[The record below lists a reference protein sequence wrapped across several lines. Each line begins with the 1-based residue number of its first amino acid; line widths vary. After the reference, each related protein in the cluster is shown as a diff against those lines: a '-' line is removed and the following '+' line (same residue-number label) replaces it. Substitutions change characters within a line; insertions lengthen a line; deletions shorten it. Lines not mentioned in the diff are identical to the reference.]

1 MPAAGCKRY
10 SVDVDHPLQDCPR
23 AVFFFPHSGEFSF
36 LSVLLCCSL
45 FFFTLGLRGFLVPPS
60 RARPLLRG
68 RLRTAATST
77 QKNLKHVQFHSNIS
91 VPRAWSRDSCKGTDR
106 EDTCPKEWC
115 HTLRLK
121 QKLTAPSWGTG
132 LFRPGVSWPRS
143 LASLREHFLDRWPS
157 IQ

>member
-23 AVFFFPHSGEFSF
+23 AVFRIRVSSLF
-36 LSVLLCCSL
+36 SL
-45 FFFTLGLRGFLVPPS
+45 FFSAAASFFSRWFLAPPS

-68 RLRTAATST
+68 RLRTAATS
-77 QKNLKHVQFHSNIS
+77 KNLKHVQFHSNIS
-91 VPRAWSRDSCKGTDR
+91 VPRAWSRDSGKGTDR

-121 QKLTAPSWGTG
+121 QNLLRRVGAQVFSVQACLGQGP
-132 LFRPGVSWPRS
+132 
-143 LASLREHFLDRWPS
+143 ASLREHFLDT
-157 IQ
+157 